1 MAYKHDPEVRAQA
14 MRFIEEHGKTYKA
27 SGGAEGHIV
36 DVTYV
41 GGPGYLPTL
50 LLQTKGR
57 KTGRTSLVPLL
68 YGVFRGEWVVAGSK
82 GGASTHPAW
91 YLNLCEQDEVN
102 FQVATEAFR
111 ASWREPDEGE
121 EREAFWDY
129 MVGMFRPFKQ
139 YQTLT
144 KGRVI
149 PLVLLKP
156 IEPVPLLT
164 G

>member
-1 MAYKHDPEVRAQA
+1 MAYKHDPEVFAQA
-14 MRFIEEHGKTYKA
+14 MRFVEEHGKTYKE
-27 SGGAEGHIV
+27 SGGADGHIV

-50 LLQTKGR
+50 LLQTRGR
-57 KTGRTSLVPLL
+57 KTGKISLAPLL
-68 YGVFRGEWVVAGSK
+68 YGCFRGEWVIAGSK
-82 GGASTHPAW
+82 GGAPTHPAW
-91 YLNLCEQDEVN
+91 YLNLIEQDEVC
-102 FQVATEAFR
+102 FQVATQAFR
-111 ASWREPDEGE
+111 ASWREPSAGE

-144 KGRVI
+144 KGRQI

-156 IEPVPLLT
+156 IEPVPPLT